1 MDSRGARWVAVGTA
15 AAGASYLLFSLGDAI
30 EQHLRQR
37 KEQYEARQLF
47 NKMDLDLDGTV
58 TIDELRARP
67 SHPPRPPRHHPA
79 HRITLGL
86 PRRARPAGALPAVGG
101 WQHPARERRPGQAH
115 AGRRRQRPQRLTDAV
130 RPRTTQP
137 PTIHPVAHHCRA
149 GRSLSTASRAS
160 CAACT
165 RSARCLAV

>member
-1 MDSRGARWVAVGTA
+1 MSSFWIPLCATTARGGMDSRGARWVAVGTA

-67 SHPPRPPRHHPA
+67 PHPP
-79 HRITLGL
+79 
-86 PRRARPAGALPAVGG
+86 
-101 WQHPARERRPGQAH
+101 
-115 AGRRRQRPQRLTDAV
+115 
-130 RPRTTQP
+130 
-137 PTIHPVAHHCRA
+137 
-149 GRSLSTASRAS
+149 S
-160 CAACT
+160 
-165 RSARCLAV
+165 

>member
-58 TIDELRARP
+58 TIDELRARLLSGDCSWP
-67 SHPPRPPRHHPA
+67 QHALCVKGRSSV
-79 HRITLGL
+79 LWS
-86 PRRARPAGALPAVGG
+86 RRS
-101 WQHPARERRPGQAH
+101 
-115 AGRRRQRPQRLTDAV
+115 PQRA
-130 RPRTTQP
+130 
-137 PTIHPVAHHCRA
+137 AH
-149 GRSLSTASRAS
+149 L
-160 CAACT
+160 
-165 RSARCLAV
+165 V

>member
-67 SHPPRPPRHHPA
+67 LPPTLTSSSPFA
-79 HRITLGL
+79 CRITLGL
-86 PRRARPAGALPAVGG
+86 PRRARPAGALPPVGG
-101 WQHPARERRPGQAH
+101 GQHPARERRPGQAH

-130 RPRTTQP
+130 RLPR
-137 PTIHPVAHHCRA
+137 HPATHLHPIAHHRRA